1 MTIRREWFVELV
13 APCDINEASLTRWFD
28 RLTMNGKCIIVLPG
42 TISYRR
48 KGSVQF
54 SQRSPLT
61 PAFPGIRGG
70 LLLLNNRNVVA
81 NDGGEVL
88 PHIVVAGHRGLGLA
102 GSVGGPGHYL
112 VLPWFVGIPQV

>member
-28 RLTMNGKCIIVLPG
+28 RLTMNGKCIIVLLG

-112 VLPWFVGIPQV
+112 VLAWPVGLPQE